1 MTAWLR
7 VPLTWYRSQTYS
19 YYPDETHAAIRR
31 TFTPV
36 HAPHSQRNFCGF
48 CGTPL
53 TYWTESPP
61 EEADYMSVTLGSLFS
76 DDLRMLEDLELLPR
90 DSTEDG
96 SDRSPP
102 AATDTTSESTPPA
115 TSSSSAVSSASP
127 SFVKSYREGTTA
139 GIPWFEEMI
148 EGSKLGR
155 IMRKRRGFGVSDD
168 QSTTIE
174 WEISE
179 WHGSGSDTGR
189 AMSESY
195 SGTGKRK
202 VDEMTDT

>member
-1 MTAWLR
+1 
-7 VPLTWYRSQTYS
+7 
-19 YYPDETHAAIRR
+19 
-31 TFTPV
+31 
-36 HAPHSQRNFCGF
+36 
-48 CGTPL
+48 
-53 TYWTESPP
+53 
-61 EEADYMSVTLGSLFS
+61 MSVTLGSLFS

-90 DSTEDG
+90 DVTEDG
-96 SDRSPP
+96 SDGRPRTV
-102 AATDTTSESTPPA
+102 TDTTSAATASSPATPPA
-115 TSSSSAVSSASP
+115 TSSSSAAASASP

-189 AMSESY
+189 AMSES
-195 SGTGKRK
+195 SGGTGKRK

>member
-1 MTAWLR
+1 
-7 VPLTWYRSQTYS
+7 
-19 YYPDETHAAIRR
+19 
-31 TFTPV
+31 
-36 HAPHSQRNFCGF
+36 
-48 CGTPL
+48 
-53 TYWTESPP
+53 
-61 EEADYMSVTLGSLFS
+61 MSVTLGSLFS